1 MYFFSYGPLC
11 FCFRSFAKAI
21 GCEITSLKA
30 CVKEKTVHEVL
41 NAQSKIFDQLN
52 YASMGP
58 VVDGYFLPGMNF
70 TKLKGKTKNKKIE
83 TGEYKKKKHRE
94 ILWLESNAGS
104 RMKLSQIVG
113 LQTVWPTAQTSM
125 FFPQLETRREEPR
138 VRLLVKSLKS
148 PNQHLL
154 QKVSATFTTQK

>member
-70 TKLKGKTKNKKIE
+70 TKLKGKKKKKNKKIK
-83 TGEYKKKKHRE
+83 TGEYKKK
-94 ILWLESNAGS
+94 
-104 RMKLSQIVG
+104 
-113 LQTVWPTAQTSM
+113 AQGDT
-125 FFPQLETRREEPR
+125 LA
-138 VRLLVKSLKS
+138 
-148 PNQHLL
+148 
-154 QKVSATFTTQK
+154 QK